1 MRRDLTIVI
10 PAYEGAHDLHALLAA
25 LDDQAASAGPL
36 PVLVVDDASPR
47 PLETELGDR
56 DFRALELRL
65 LRSDANRGPGASRNR
80 GLGEVETTWVVF
92 LDADELPAVGWL
104 QRLTARLS
112 AADPPD
118 VLEGRIVVGA
128 ERATPFTHIAES
140 EGWQHVAGNVA
151 YRVDALR
158 NVGGFSASYYDPA
171 RKLHFREDTEL
182 YFRLEDSGLRLEF
195 DEDLVANHPPRPAS
209 FRVPLRDARRYF
221 FDPLL
226 SRDHPERFRAFVSAR
241 RARGLPL
248 RWARHQAAVVFVVGL
263 AVFVL
268 GLAVGNSPLLVAGAA
283 VFVLGWAGS
292 LAALAWGRRVRPGD
306 VLPLLLVSA
315 LVPWV
320 YLWNYYR
327 GVLRFRHRP
336 RLR

>member
-1 MRRDLTIVI
+1 MTIVI
-10 PAYEGAHDLHALLAA
+10 PAYEGVPDLQALLTE
-25 LDDQAASAGPL
+25 LDEQAASAGPV

-47 PLETELGDR
+47 PLETQLGER
-56 DFRALELRL
+56 DFRALDLRV
-65 LRSDANRGPGASRNR
+65 LRSDENRGPGASRNA
-80 GLGEVETTWVVF
+80 GLGEVKTTWVVF
-92 LDADELPAVGWL
+92 LDSDELPGAGWL
-104 QRLTARLS
+104 QQLTERLS
-112 AADPPD
+112 AANAPD
-118 VLEGRIVVGA
+118 VVEGRIVVGA

-226 SRDHPERFRAFVSAR
+226 SREHPERFRAFVSAR

-248 RWARHQAAVVFVVGL
+248 RWARHQAAVAL
-263 AVFVL
+263 VL
-268 GLAVGNSPLLVAGAA
+268 GLAVLVLGIALGNDPIIVIGAV

-292 LAALAWGRRVRPGD
+292 LSALAWGRRVRAAD
-306 VLPLLLVSA
+306 VLPLLLVSV

-327 GVLRFRHRP
+327 GVVRFRHRP